1 MKVNPSPPVWNFAIS
16 EFKKKNFKLSN
27 GKLKKMNFIWINLET
42 NMELSCEKTGA
53 QMAQDK
59 EFKVLSI
66 PLAGDAGKFVVF
78 FPENQEETIEESLKK
93 LNTRKFQRLI
103 DDLVPKFIHFELPV
117 FKIQS
122 KFFISENLTMTDRGL
137 THEKE
142 FEVCHGENND
152 FRRGLLMDRCEY
164 VPYIFRVNRPFIFCV
179 VQNGVPVTMGI
190 FDGN

>member
-1 MKVNPSPPVWNFAIS
+1 
-16 EFKKKNFKLSN
+16 
-27 GKLKKMNFIWINLET
+27 
-42 NMELSCEKTGA
+42 
-53 QMAQDK
+53 
-59 EFKVLSI
+59 
-66 PLAGDAGKFVVF
+66 
-78 FPENQEETIEESLKK
+78 
-93 LNTRKFQRLI
+93 
-103 DDLVPKFIHFELPV
+103 
-117 FKIQS
+117 
-122 KFFISENLTMTDRGL
+122 MTDRGL